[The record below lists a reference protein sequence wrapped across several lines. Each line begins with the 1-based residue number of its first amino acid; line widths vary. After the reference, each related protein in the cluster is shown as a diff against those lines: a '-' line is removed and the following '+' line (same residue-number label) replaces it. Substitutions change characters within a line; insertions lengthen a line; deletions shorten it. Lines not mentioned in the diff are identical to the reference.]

1 MPRETAGVHAPGCEY
16 NVYCDESRHTSDP
29 SDRYM
34 VIGAVSIPREQKR
47 AVVAQIHKLRAIHA
61 TQGEFGWKRLSPNKA
76 SFYWAVLDLFLGSP
90 DLQFRCVVA
99 DRQALDDETYNAG
112 DQELG
117 FYKLY
122 YQMLVHWLSPQ
133 CKYSIYLDLQITREK
148 GRFATLRDILRRRLT
163 GRAQVVSLE
172 PAESSEL
179 ELMQLA
185 DLLIGAVGYAWNERD
200 ASPVKVDFVEA
211 VAAGLG
217 RRTLAV
223 STVPAESKFN
233 VFSFP
238 RPKYSGE

>member
-1 MPRETAGVHAPGCEY
+1 MPRECAGVHAPGCEY

-34 VIGAVSIPREQKR
+34 VIGAVSIPREHKR
-47 AVVAQIHKLRAIHA
+47 ALVAEIHRLRAVYA

-76 SFYWAVLDLFLGSP
+76 SFYWGVLDLFLRTP
-90 DLQFRCVVA
+90 DLQFRCVVV
-99 DRQALDDETYNAG
+99 DRTVLDDETYNAG

-133 CKYSIYLDLQITREK
+133 CKYWIYLDSQNTREK

-163 GRAQVVSLE
+163 GRAQIVSME

-179 ELMQLA
+179 ELMQLT
-185 DLLIGAVGYAWNERD
+185 DLLIGAVGYAFNGRGT
-200 ASPVKVDFVEA
+200 SPIKVEFVQA
-211 VAAGLG
+211 VAAALE
-217 RRTLAV
+217 RPTLAV
-223 STVPAESKFN
+223 STVPTESKFN

-238 RPKYSGE
+238 RPKYVGE